1 MKKKDSTFEEDMGTL
16 EQEDQ
21 ENLSTETSGDNDSM
35 SDDDAPLSLE
45 EVQRRLE
52 ASEASEEAEI
62 ETSNS
67 EETEIEDSEVSE
79 ETEGSPKISKKA
91 QKAQKAEDKKLAKQA
106 AKEQKAQK
114 AAQQELED
122 DEDNTYD
129 SDNYSSASDDSLDL
143 YLVSDKAVP
152 GLLEYLND
160 CGLAVTDIFDGV
172 ESLKNTLLLQS
183 NRARIVIIDSGT
195 GRFISPNVRKELVDI
210 IGMNDENL
218 QFTIFYT
225 DNILKSTT
233 IQELGKMGK
242 ELEWVKYSS
251 TVVVAAYLLMKHE
264 KYNIRRKAMSDA
276 EYSQKTDSLRNKLK
290 YIKGSE
296 VPNRKP
302 EALPQLTVNPDDI
315 VAHFEGDTENEIQ
328 SFKVVIHS

>member
-1 MKKKDSTFEEDMGTL
+1 MKKKDSTFEEDMDTL
-16 EQEDQ
+16 EQENQ
-21 ENLSTETSGDNDSM
+21 ENLGTENSGDNASM

-62 ETSNS
+62 EVSNS
-67 EETEIEDSEVSE
+67 EETED
-79 ETEGSPKISKKA
+79 SPKISKKA

-122 DEDNTYD
+122 NTYD
-129 SDNYSSASDDSLDL
+129 SDNYSSASNDSLDL

-172 ESLKNTLLLQS
+172 EPLKNTLLLQS
-183 NRARIVIIDSGT
+183 SRARIVIIDSGT

-276 EYSQKTDSLRNKLK
+276 EYSQKVDSLRKKLK

>member
-1 MKKKDSTFEEDMGTL
+1 MKKKDSTFEEDMDTL

-21 ENLSTETSGDNDSM
+21 ENLDPETSGDNDSM

-62 ETSNS
+62 EASNS
-67 EETEIEDSEVSE
+67 GETEIEASNSE

-91 QKAQKAEDKKLAKQA
+91 QKAQKAEAKKLSKQA

-122 DEDNTYD
+122 DEDSTYD
-129 SDNYSSASDDSLDL
+129 SDDYSSASDDSLDL

-172 ESLKNTLLLQS
+172 EPLKNTLLLQS
-183 NRARIVIIDSGT
+183 SRARIVIIDSGT

>member
-1 MKKKDSTFEEDMGTL
+1 MKKKDSTFEEGMDTL

-21 ENLSTETSGDNDSM
+21 ENLAPETSGDNDSM

-67 EETEIEDSEVSE
+67 EETEIDTSNSE
-79 ETEGSPKISKKA
+79 ETEESTKISKKA
-91 QKAQKAEDKKLAKQA
+91 QKAQKAEAKQA
-106 AKEQKAQK
+106 AKEQKAPK
-114 AAQQELED
+114 AAQQEIED
-122 DEDNTYD
+122 DGDSTYD
-129 SDNYSSASDDSLDL
+129 SDNYSYASDDSLDL
-143 YLVSDKAVP
+143 YLVSDKVVP

-172 ESLKNTLLLQS
+172 EPLKNTLLLQS
-183 NRARIVIIDSGT
+183 SRARIVIIDSGT